1 MKLKNKAL
9 LTSALILALAFSG
22 VNSVKASDDISS
34 DSSLESTE
42 KDSKNQDNAEAL
54 KEDIKEKDPVYCWIN
69 LYVKN
74 RRVKDW
80 LKDGSYYR
88 IEGGNTNQLDSYGY
102 DYEKIEIRDN
112 LIPGKK
118 QKIEILDGKEGN
130 VYAEGEVNLIADAK
144 YGHKMDLEITP
155 KIPIKTRK
163 MTLNFKDKAL
173 KEDRYLTYNMSD
185 KYYIFVDGKFVGEY
199 NKDKMRNNSFKDFEY
214 ETGKKFKIEFRRSN
228 KSDSELLAS
237 IEDEMP
243 KDGVMVD
250 SKSMN
255 VYLKLPTDSKE
266 DKKDSEKGSET
277 TASSGEKKGKKTGE
291 TSDGS
296 KVDKSQANNN
306 SSQDSNENKDG
317 KDNKKSNE
325 SKPSSDKN
333 STSSSN
339 NPSNE
344 KTKDG
349 SNNENGKKVPP
360 IPGAKDDK
368 DKISE
373 KSYPTRE
380 EAIEAAKK
388 EMQTNSKWKSYY
400 LIEQEDGTFK
410 YGLSEKEDK
419 NQSESSSQNKTGKL
433 VQKANNSTQK
443 PKSAVN
449 VKTGVAGVGAV
460 VGVLLLAIIGYFVTK
475 KKK

>member
-9 LTSALILALAFSG
+9 LTSALILALAFAG

-34 DSSLESTE
+34 DTSLESTE
-42 KDSKNQDNAEAL
+42 GNNKQDNV
-54 KEDIKEKDPVYCWIN
+54 KTKDPVYCWIN

-88 IEGGNTNQLDSYGY
+88 IEGQDAKQLLQYSDV
-102 DYEKIEIRDN
+102 EKTEIQDN

-118 QKIEILDGKEGN
+118 QKIEILEGKDGK
-130 VYAEGEVNLIADAK
+130 VYAEGEINVIKDAK
-144 YGHKMDLEITP
+144 YGHKMDVEITP
-155 KIPIKTRK
+155 KNPIKTRK
-163 MTLNFKDKAL
+163 MTLLFKDKKNESRSL
-173 KEDRYLTYNMSD
+173 PNGKN
-185 KYYIFVDGKFVGEY
+185 YIFLDGKLLGEY
-199 NKDKMRNNSFKDFEY
+199 SGTTYSIENFEY
-214 ETGKKFKIEFRRSN
+214 EVGKKFKIEFRRKDKAN
-228 KSDSELLAS
+228 SELLAS

-243 KDGVMVD
+243 AEGKLVE
-250 SKSMN
+250 SKSKD
-255 VYLKLPTDSKE
+255 VYLRFPTDPKE

-277 TASSGEKKGKKTGE
+277 TASSGEKEDKNTGE

-296 KVDKSQANNN
+296 KVDKSQANSN
-306 SSQDSNENKDG
+306 SNQTSNENKDG
-317 KDNKKSNE
+317 KDKNKSNE
-325 SKPSSDKN
+325 SKPSSNEN

-344 KTKDG
+344 KPKNG
-349 SNNENGKKVPP
+349 SNQGTSMIVTP

-373 KSYPTRE
+373 KSYKTRE

-388 EMQTNSKWKSYY
+388 EMQTNTKWKSYY
-400 LIEQEDGTFK
+400 VIDQKDGTFK
-410 YGLSEKEDK
+410 YGLSEKENNGQK
-419 NQSESSSQNKTGKL
+419 GSTSTTTPNKLTTTNT
-433 VQKANNSTQK
+433 QTQK
-443 PKSAVN
+443 PKSALN

-460 VGVLLLAIIGYFVTK
+460 VGVLALSVIGYIVTK

>member
-9 LTSALILALAFSG
+9 LTSALILALTIG
-22 VNSVKASDDISS
+22 GINSVKASDENEMSS
-34 DSSLESTE
+34 DVSVEE
-42 KDSKNQDNAEAL
+42 KKNQENSEKL
-54 KEDIKEKDPVYCWIN
+54 EEKEPVYSEIK

-80 LKDGSYYR
+80 LKEGSYYK
-88 IEGGNTNQLDSYGY
+88 IEGQDAQKFQEV
-102 DYEKIEIRDN
+102 DDIEKYEIHDN
-112 LIPGKK
+112 VIPGKK
-118 QKIEILDGKEGN
+118 QKIEIIDGKDGK
-130 VYAEGEVNLIADAK
+130 VYAEGEINVIADAK
-144 YGHKMDLEITP
+144 NYHKMDVEIIP

-163 MTLNFKDKAL
+163 MTLLFKDK
-173 KEDRYLTYNMSD
+173 KNEDRPLPSGKNYV
-185 KYYIFVDGKFVGEY
+185 FVDGKFKGEY
-199 NKDKMRNNSFKDFEY
+199 NGTNYSIEDFEY
-214 ETGKKFKIEFRRSN
+214 ETGKKFKIEFRRKDKAN
-228 KSDSELLAS
+228 SELLAS

-243 KDGVMVD
+243 AEGVLVE
-250 SKSMN
+250 SKSKD
-255 VYLKLPTDSKE
+255 VYLRLPTDPKE

-277 TASSGEKKGKKTGE
+277 TASSGEKEGKKTGE

-296 KVDKSQANNN
+296 KLVKPQANSN
-306 SSQDSNENKDG
+306 SNQTSNENKKG
-317 KDNKKSNE
+317 KDKNESNE
-325 SKPSSDKN
+325 SNPSSDDK

-339 NPSNE
+339 NPSNG
-344 KTKDG
+344 KPKDG
-349 SNNENGKKVPP
+349 SNKEKGKKV
-360 IPGAKDDK
+360 IPTPVSNDDK

-400 LIEQEDGTFK
+400 LIEQKDGTFK

-419 NQSESSSQNKTGKL
+419 NQSGSSSSNKTGKL
-433 VQKANNSTQK
+433 VANTNNSTQK

-460 VGVLLLAIIGYFVTK
+460 VGVLILAIIGYFVTK

>member
-34 DSSLESTE
+34 DTSLESTE
-42 KDSKNQDNAEAL
+42 GNNKQDNV
-54 KEDIKEKDPVYCWIN
+54 KTKDPVYCWIN

-102 DYEKIEIRDN
+102 DYEKIEIRDD

-118 QKIEILDGKEGN
+118 QKIEILDGKDGN

-155 KIPIKTRK
+155 KNPIKTRK

-173 KEDRYLTYNMSD
+173 KEDRHLTYKMSD
-185 KYYIFVDGKFVGEY
+185 KYYIFVDGIFVGEY
-199 NKDKMRNNSFKDFEY
+199 NKDKMGNSSFKDFEY

-243 KDGVMVD
+243 KDGDMVD

-255 VYLKLPTDSKE
+255 VYLKFPTDKEDEKDSKKDDSKGKNTNSPSTE
-266 DKKDSEKGSET
+266 TSSNDDKKDSKNTENKT
-277 TASSGEKKGKKTGE
+277 KPLPKTGQVNE
-291 TSDGS
+291 SSNPSSNTDNKDNQKPSNI
-296 KVDKSQANNN
+296 DKDKKDPSTENNGGTISNPVVTPIDNSNNN
-306 SSQDSNENKDG
+306 N
-317 KDNKKSNE
+317 
-325 SKPSSDKN
+325 
-333 STSSSN
+333 
-339 NPSNE
+339 NE
-344 KTKDG
+344 KTSD
-349 SNNENGKKVPP
+349 E
-360 IPGAKDDK
+360 
-368 DKISE
+368 
-373 KSYPTRE
+373 SYKTRQ
-380 EAIEAAKK
+380 EAIDAAKK
-388 EMQTNSKWKSYY
+388 EMEKDPSWKSYQ
-400 LIEQEDGTFK
+400 LIEQKDGTFK
-410 YGLSEKEDK
+410 YVLSKEEDK
-419 NQSESSSQNKTGKL
+419 DKSSNKNSSGTKNTPTRIVGKAED
-433 VQKANNSTQK
+433 KIQK
-443 PKSAVN
+443 PKNLLNVN
-449 VKTGVAGVGAV
+449 TGVKGVGAV
-460 VGVLLLAIIGYFVTK
+460 IGVLALALIGFFVTK
-475 KKK
+475 HKK

>member
-9 LTSALILALAFSG
+9 LSSVLILSLSFAG
-22 VNSVKASDDISS
+22 INSVKASDDLSS
-34 DSSLESTE
+34 DLSVESTE

-54 KEDIKEKDPVYCWIN
+54 KEDIKEKDPVYCSIN

-88 IEGGNTNQLDSYGY
+88 IEGGNTDQLNSYGY
-102 DYEKIEIRDN
+102 DNEKIGIRDN

-118 QKIEILDGKEGN
+118 QKIEILDGKEGK

-144 YGHKMDLEITP
+144 YGHKIDLEITP
-155 KIPIKTRK
+155 KIPIETRK
-163 MTLNFKDKAL
+163 MTLNFKDKDQ
-173 KEDRYLTYNMSD
+173 KTTRYLSDLKSD
-185 KYYIFVDGKFVGEY
+185 KFYLFVDGKFVDEY
-199 NKDKMRNNSFKDFEY
+199 KTNKSGNYFFENFEY
-214 ETGKKFKIEFRRSN
+214 KTGKKFKIEFRRTRDAN
-228 KSDSELLAS
+228 SELLAS

-255 VYLKLPTDSKE
+255 VYLKLPTDPKE

-277 TASSGEKKGKKTGE
+277 TDSSGEKEGKKTGE

-306 SSQDSNENKDG
+306 SSQDSNEDKKS

-325 SKPSSDKN
+325 SNPSSDDKSN
-333 STSSSN
+333 PSSN
-339 NPSNE
+339 NPSNGQ
-344 KTKDG
+344 TKNG
-349 SNNENGKKVPP
+349 SKKSTSVTVKP
-360 IPGAKDDK
+360 ILGAKDDK

-419 NQSESSSQNKTGKL
+419 KQSESSSQNKTGKL
-433 VQKANNSTQK
+433 VAKTNNSTQK

>member
-42 KDSKNQDNAEAL
+42 KDSKNQENVDTL
-54 KEDIKEKDPVYCWIN
+54 KDDSQEKRPVYCEIN

-74 RRVKDW
+74 RRIKDW
-80 LKDGSYYR
+80 LKKGAYYK
-88 IEGGNTNQLDSYGY
+88 IEGQEGKLLEDHR
-102 DYEKIEIRDN
+102 DIEKINIKEN
-112 LIPGKK
+112 LEPGKK
-118 QKIEILDGKEGN
+118 YKIEILDGKNGKA
-130 VYAEGEVNLIADAK
+130 YAKGEINLIAEAK
-144 YGHKMDLEITP
+144 DGHKMAVEIIPNT
-155 KIPIKTRK
+155 PIKTRK
-163 MTLNFKDKAL
+163 MTLNYKNKSLDKDRLIPNGKF
-173 KEDRYLTYNMSD
+173 YV
-185 KYYIFVDGKFVGEY
+185 FVDGKFENEY
-199 NKDKMRNNSFKDFEY
+199 KDYNEIYSLKDFKY
-214 ETGKKFKIEFRRSN
+214 ETGKKFKIEFRRTRDA
-228 KSDSELLAS
+228 DSELLAS
-237 IEDEMP
+237 IEDKMPEDGEMLE
-243 KDGVMVD
+243 
-250 SKSMN
+250 STSMN
-255 VYLKLPTDSKE
+255 VYLKLPTDPKD
-266 DKKDSEKGSET
+266 DKKDNEKGSET
-277 TASSGEKKGKKTGE
+277 TASSGKKEGKKTGE

-296 KVDKSQANNN
+296 KLDKPQADNN
-306 SSQDSNENKDG
+306 SNQESNENKHD
-317 KDNKKSNE
+317 KDKKSN
-325 SKPSSDKN
+325 P
-333 STSSSN
+333 SSN
-339 NPSNE
+339 NSSDE

-349 SNNENGKKVPP
+349 SNNEIGKKVPP

-400 LIEQEDGTFK
+400 LIEQEDGSFK

-419 NQSESSSQNKTGKL
+419 KQSESSSSNKTGKL

-460 VGVLLLAIIGYFVTK
+460 IGVLLLAIIGYFVTK

>member
-54 KEDIKEKDPVYCWIN
+54 KEDIKEKDPVYCWIS

-74 RRVKDW
+74 RRGKDW

-88 IEGGNTNQLDSYGY
+88 IEGQDAKQFLQYSDV
-102 DYEKIEIRDN
+102 EKIEIQDK

-118 QKIEILDGKEGN
+118 QKIEILEGKDGK
-130 VYAEGEVNLIADAK
+130 VYAEGEINVIKDAK
-144 YGHKMDLEITP
+144 YGHKMDVEITP
-155 KIPIKTRK
+155 KNPIKTRK
-163 MTLNFKDKAL
+163 MTLNFKDK
-173 KEDRYLTYNMSD
+173 KNEDRRIPSG
-185 KYYIFVDGKFVGEY
+185 KKYIFVDGILKGEY
-199 NKDKMRNNSFKDFEY
+199 SGTTYSFENFEY
-214 ETGKKFKIEFRRSN
+214 EVGKKFKIEFRR
-228 KSDSELLAS
+228 KDKADSELLAS

-243 KDGVMVD
+243 AEGVLVE
-250 SKSMN
+250 SKSKD
-255 VYLKLPTDSKE
+255 VYLRFPTDPKE

-291 TSDGS
+291 TSDDS

-325 SKPSSDKN
+325 SKPSSDDKSN
-333 STSSSN
+333 PSSN
-339 NPSNE
+339 NTSNGQ
-344 KTKDG
+344 TKNG
-349 SNNENGKKVPP
+349 SNQGASVTVKP
-360 IPGAKDDK
+360 ILGAKDDK

-400 LIEQEDGTFK
+400 LIEQEDGSFK

-419 NQSESSSQNKTGKL
+419 NQSESSSSNKTGKL

>member
-22 VNSVKASDDISS
+22 VNSVKASDENEMKS
-34 DSSLESTE
+34 DVSVEE
-42 KDSKNQDNAEAL
+42 KKNQENS
-54 KEDIKEKDPVYCWIN
+54 EKLEEKKPVYSEIK

-80 LKDGSYYR
+80 LKEGSYYR
-88 IEGGNTNQLDSYGY
+88 IEGGNSDRLNAYGN
-102 DYEKIEIRDN
+102 DIIKIQIRDN
-112 LIPGKK
+112 LIPGEK
-118 QKIEILDGKEGN
+118 QKIEILDGKEGD
-130 VYAEGEVNLIADAK
+130 VYAEGEINVIADAK
-144 YGHKMDLEITP
+144 YGHTIDVEIIP
-155 KIPIKTRK
+155 KNPIKTRK
-163 MTLNFKDKAL
+163 MTLNFKDKDQ
-173 KEDRYLTYNMSD
+173 KETRYLLSKISD
-185 KYYIFVDGKFVGEY
+185 KYYLFVDGKFVDEY
-199 NKDKMRNNSFKDFEY
+199 NRDESGNYYFKDFEY
-214 ETGKKFKIEFRRSN
+214 ETGKKFKIEFRRTRDAN
-228 KSDSELLAS
+228 SELLAS

-243 KDGVMVD
+243 KDGEMVD

-255 VYLKLPTDSKE
+255 VYLKFPTDSKE

-277 TASSGEKKGKKTGE
+277 TDSSGEKEGKKTGE

-306 SSQDSNENKDG
+306 SSQDSNEDKKG
-317 KDNKKSNE
+317 KDKNESNE
-325 SKPSSDKN
+325 SKPSSDDKSN
-333 STSSSN
+333 PSSN
-339 NPSNE
+339 NPSNGQ
-344 KTKDG
+344 TKNG
-349 SNNENGKKVPP
+349 SNKGTSMTVQP
-360 IPGAKDDK
+360 IPGDKDDK

-373 KSYPTRE
+373 KSYKTRE

-419 NQSESSSQNKTGKL
+419 KQSESSSSNKTGKL
-433 VQKANNSTQK
+433 VAKANNSTQK